1 MPREGALT
9 LSDVRRPSLTIVC
22 EPCAKFGYY
31 NTAWLMKKYGDA
43 KLTELL
49 QALADCPKT
58 RMAAVRDGCKAVYA
72 GLDIGRG

>member
-31 NTAWLMKKYGDA
+31 NTA
-43 KLTELL
+43 LL

-58 RMAAVRDGCKAVYA
+58 RMAAVRDGCKAVYT
-72 GLDIGRG
+72 GLDIGKG

>member
-31 NTAWLMKKYGDA
+31 NTAWLMKQYGDA
-43 KLTELL
+43 KLTDLIVT
-49 QALADCPKT
+49 LADCQKT
-58 RMAAVRDGCKAVYA
+58 HSASVQDRCQAVYE
-72 GLDIGRG
+72 GL

>member
-31 NTAWLMKKYGDA
+31 NTAWLMK
-43 KLTELL
+43 
-49 QALADCPKT
+49 
-58 RMAAVRDGCKAVYA
+58 
-72 GLDIGRG
+72 RGGA